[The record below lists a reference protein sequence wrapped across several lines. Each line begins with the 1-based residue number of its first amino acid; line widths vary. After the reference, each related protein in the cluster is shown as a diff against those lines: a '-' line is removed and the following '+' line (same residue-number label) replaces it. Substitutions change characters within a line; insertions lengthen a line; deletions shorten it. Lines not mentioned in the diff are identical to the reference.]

1 MILVNVTKSWAST
14 GGESQRLD
22 MLEGAW
28 PLYNPVPADA
38 AVIAAAQAVLE
49 DPHGDHPNWARD
61 YAQVLAHDDY
71 LVGVAR
77 NEVVAVRRIV
87 RVGLPASGERIVF
100 VTVEAPEV
108 GHAVGRRLP
117 KDLAWHRGQG
127 WPIKYAPSR
136 WLHTVSTAEHFEI
149 GGYSITL
156 APDGSTLYVTPPP
169 DGSVVVG
176 GSGYAQGHVLAGAPG
191 AGFFPT
197 TAQRISGALVPEQVA
212 VQMSD
217 EEQVARTHALFQAHG
232 L

>member
-1 MILVNVTKSWAST
+1 MILVNVSKSWTST
-14 GGESQRLD
+14 TGDVQHLD

-38 AVIAAAQAVLE
+38 SVIAAAQAVLD

-108 GHAVGRRLP
+108 GHAVGKRLP

-127 WPIKYAPSR
+127 WPIKYVSSQ
-136 WLHTVSTAEHFEI
+136 WLHTVATAEHFDI
-149 GGYSITL
+149 GDYSVTL
-156 APDGSTLYVTPPP
+156 APDGSALYVTPPH

-176 GSGYAQGHVLAGAPG
+176 GSGYDPGLVLAHTAG
-191 AGFFPT
+191 AGFSPT
-197 TAQRISGALVPEQVA
+197 TAQRIGGAPVPEQVA
-212 VQMSD
+212 TQMSD
-217 EEQVARTHALFQAHG
+217 AAQVARTHALFQAHG